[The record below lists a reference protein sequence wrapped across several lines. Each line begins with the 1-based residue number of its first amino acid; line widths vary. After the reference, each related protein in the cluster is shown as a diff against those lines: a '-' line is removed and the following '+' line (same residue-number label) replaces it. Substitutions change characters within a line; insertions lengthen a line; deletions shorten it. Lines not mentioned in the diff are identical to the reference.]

1 MGPDNLAGPEPS
13 VPAAHP
19 DIVGGSPNPAMLE
32 YLLYVVMLVV
42 GGLVG
47 FFLNRLQ
54 AQGKSDEII
63 AGAEKQKETL
73 LEEARRKAQ
82 EELEQ
87 AQKRAKEIKEKELV
101 LRKNAEKDFK
111 KKKHELEKLE
121 AQLLHKIEKAE
132 ARSDLLDKKV
142 EDLRVKEGELETK
155 KQEAAT
161 LVESQRRE
169 LERVAGLNPEQ
180 ARAELLKRV
189 EDELQYEIAVKVKEA
204 EQRVKESADKKS
216 REILATTIQRCST
229 DHSIDPIVSVVELP
243 SEEMKGRIIG
253 REGRNI
259 RAFESL
265 TGVDCI
271 IDDTPEAVV
280 LSGFDPIK
288 REIARVTMEMLTL
301 DGRIHPAKIEEMY
314 EKAKSEVNLRVKEA
328 GEQAMLALGIQS
340 IHSELIEIV
349 GRLNFRTSYGQNV
362 LQHSIEVAN
371 LAAGMAA
378 EIGANAVL
386 AKRAGLLHDIG
397 KVIESDE
404 GNHAS
409 LGADFA
415 RKFQESPKV
424 VNAIGAHHEDIPYE
438 SMEAV
443 LISAADAISASRRG
457 ARKESLEAYI
467 KRLEDLEAIARGF
480 DGVSSAFAIQAGR
493 EIRVMVQPEKV
504 DDATAPKL
512 CRDIV
517 KKIEADLEYPGQVKV
532 VLIRETR
539 SVEVAH

>member
-1 MGPDNLAGPEPS
+1 MGTPPLPGPDPMPVPQSDALGGP
-13 VPAAHP
+13 
-19 DIVGGSPNPAMLE
+19 PNPAME
-32 YLLYVVMLVV
+32 YVVYLVMLVV

-47 FFLNRLQ
+47 FFLNRLSS
-54 AQGKSDEII
+54 QGKSDEII
-63 AGAEKQKETL
+63 AAAEQQREAL
-73 LEEARRKAQ
+73 LAEARRKAQ

-87 AQKRAKEIKEKELV
+87 AQKRAREIKEKELA
-101 LRKNAEKDFK
+101 LRKNAEKDIK
-111 KKKHELEKLE
+111 KKKHDLEKLE
-121 AQLLHKIEKAE
+121 SQLLHKIEKAE
-132 ARSDLLDKKV
+132 ARSDLLDKKL
-142 EDLRVKEGELETK
+142 EDLRAREAEIETR
-155 KQEAAT
+155 KQEAEA
-161 LVESQRRE
+161 LVENQRRE
-169 LERVAGLNPEQ
+169 LERVAGLSPEQ

-189 EDELQYEIAVKVKEA
+189 EDELSYEIAVKVKDAEA
-204 EQRVKESADKKS
+204 RIKEAADKKS
-216 REILATTIQRCST
+216 REILATTIQRCAT
-229 DHSIDPIVSVVELP
+229 DHSIDPIVTVVELP

-314 EKAKSEVNLRVKEA
+314 EKAKKEVHLRVKEA

-340 IHSELIEIV
+340 IHSELIDIV

-378 EIGANAVL
+378 EIGANPML

-404 GNHAS
+404 GNHAA
-409 LGADFA
+409 LGAEFA
-415 RKFQESPKV
+415 RKYQESPKV

-438 SMEAV
+438 TVEAV

-457 ARKESLEAYI
+457 ARKESLDAYI
-467 KRLEDLEAIARGF
+467 KRLEELENIARGF
-480 DGVSSAFAIQAGR
+480 DGVASAYAIQAGR

-504 DDATAPKL
+504 DDVMAPKL

-517 KKIEADLEYPGQVKV
+517 KKIESDLEYPGQVKV

-539 SVEVAH
+539 SVEIAH

>member
-1 MGPDNLAGPEPS
+1 MPHGRPT
-13 VPAAHP
+13 VPGLLSAVKP
-19 DIVGGSPNPAMLE
+19 KSLGGYPPPTME
-32 YLLYVVMLVV
+32 YLLSLVALVV

-47 FFLNRLQ
+47 YFLNRSNAREQGDEVIKAAEIQKVAILDEARLK
-54 AQGKSDEII
+54 AQG
-63 AGAEKQKETL
+63 
-73 LEEARRKAQ
+73 
-82 EELEQ
+82 ELEQ
-87 AQKRAKEIKEKELV
+87 AQKRAKEIKEKELL
-101 LRKNAEKDFK
+101 LRKNTERDSK

-121 AQLLHKIEKAE
+121 AQLLHKIEKAD
-132 ARSDLLDKKV
+132 ARSDNLEKKT
-142 EDLRVKEGELETK
+142 EDLRNKEVELDAK
-155 KQEAAT
+155 KQEAEVI
-161 LVESQRRE
+161 VENQRHE

-180 ARAELLKRV
+180 AKEILMKRI
-189 EDELQYEIAVKVKEA
+189 EDELQYDIAVKVKDA
-204 EQRVKESADKKS
+204 EQRIKETADKKS
-216 REILATTIQRCST
+216 REILATTIQRCAT

-259 RAFESL
+259 RAFENL

-314 EKAKSEVNLRVKEA
+314 EKAKNEVHLRIKEA

-362 LQHSIEVAN
+362 LQHSIEVAH
-371 LAAGMAA
+371 LASSLAA
-378 EIGANAVL
+378 EIGANTL
-386 AKRAGLLHDIG
+386 MAKRAGLLHDIG

-404 GNHAS
+404 GNHAA
-409 LGADFA
+409 LGAEYA
-415 RKFQESPKV
+415 RKYQEIPKI

-438 SMEAV
+438 SVEAV

-467 KRLEDLEAIARGF
+467 KRLEDLETIAKGF
-480 DGVSSAFAIQAGR
+480 DGVASAYAIQAGR
-493 EIRVMVQPEKV
+493 EIRVMVLPDKV
-504 DDATAPKL
+504 DDLGIAKL
-512 CRDIV
+512 ARDIV
-517 KKIEADLEYPGQVKV
+517 KKIETDLEYPGQVKV

-539 SVEVAH
+539 GVEVAH

>member
-1 MGPDNLAGPEPS
+1 M
-13 VPAAHP
+13 
-19 DIVGGSPNPAMLE
+19 E
-32 YLLYVVMLVV
+32 YLFSLVALIV

-47 FFLNRLQ
+47 YFLNRSITR
-54 AQGKSDEII
+54 AQGDEVLI
-63 AGAEKQKETL
+63 AAEKQKEGIL
-73 LEEARRKAQ
+73 DEARRKAQ

-87 AQKRAKEIKEKELV
+87 AQKRAKEIKEKELL
-101 LRKNAEKDFK
+101 LRKNTERENK

-132 ARSDLLDKKV
+132 ARSDNLDRKT
-142 EDLRVKEGELETK
+142 EDLHKKEADLELK
-155 KQEAAT
+155 KQEAEAI
-161 LVESQRRE
+161 VENQRRE
-169 LERVAGLNPEQ
+169 LERVAGLSPEQ
-180 ARAELLKRV
+180 AKEILLKKV
-189 EDELQYEIAVKVKEA
+189 EDELQYDIAVKVKDA
-204 EQRVKESADKKS
+204 EQRIKETADKKS
-216 REILATTIQRCST
+216 REILASTIQRCAT
-229 DHSIDPIVSVVELP
+229 DHSIDPIVTVVELP

-259 RAFESL
+259 RTFENL

-314 EKAKSEVNLRVKEA
+314 EKSKKEVHLRIKEA

-340 IHSELIEIV
+340 IHTELIEIV

-362 LQHSIEVAN
+362 LQHSIEVAHLASN
-371 LAAGMAA
+371 LAA
-378 EIGANAVL
+378 EIGANTAM

-409 LGADFA
+409 LGAEFA
-415 RKFQESPKV
+415 RKYQESPRI

-438 SMEAV
+438 SVEAV

-467 KRLEDLEAIARGF
+467 KRLEDLEGIAKSF
-480 DGVSSAFAIQAGR
+480 DGVASAYAIQAGR

-504 DDATAPKL
+504 DDNTIPKL
-512 CRDIV
+512 ARDIV

-539 SVEVAH
+539 SMEIAH